1 MHHDREAGMTDRLS
15 YAELSEIFEGAAN
28 SRRQFIADHRR
39 REDRPDTWFHQQE
52 RELRAFMQAQQ
63 DYRRAASREDAA

>member
-1 MHHDREAGMTDRLS
+1 MTDRLS

-39 REDRPDTWFHQQE
+39 RKDRPDTWFQQQE

-63 DYRRAASREDAA
+63 DYRAASNRREAS

>member
-1 MHHDREAGMTDRLS
+1 MSDRLS

-39 REDRPDTWFHQQE
+39 HKDRPDTWFHQQE

-63 DYRRAASREDAA
+63 DYRAASNRREAS

>member
-1 MHHDREAGMTDRLS
+1 MSERLS

-63 DYRRAASREDAA
+63 DYRAASNRREAS